1 MHHLLMAIAS
11 RPHTAALLLTI
22 LVLESA
28 VLLACALVNRPSVQ
42 HPHSQNHHSRI
53 HTDNKKNPESNFW
66 IAIEQNNTLV
76 SDRIPAIPQLDKET
90 GTLSP
95 GAYRNRCG
103 DKDDVVAP
111 CLIAVGIQPPLS
123 NNANSN
129 DSGDIWIEGVK
140 NCQKLIDAGFN
151 TFRVDN
157 FNCYEYDK
165 GTSNISKIIGR
176 KKNKRRRSPSSIALE
191 RMKQHTMQ
199 SEMRHNTEKHFYHL
213 LQQGTPPSV
222 LRNCHFSVN
231 VDIPAILS
239 QDIIG
244 IDQDTSYTPFGNGW
258 MVRESI
264 SNALLRTKRECLDS
278 VVLGCKLSGFNC
290 SPGKNMLLQVN
301 ITDNHLFLHEP
312 NK

>member
-1 MHHLLMAIAS
+1 MAIAS

-22 LVLESA
+22 LVLGSA
-28 VLLACALVNRPSVQ
+28 VLFACALVNRPSVHK
-42 HPHSQNHHSRI
+42 HPHSQHHHSRI

-90 GTLSP
+90 GTLPP
-95 GAYRNRCG
+95 GAYRHRCG

-129 DSGDIWIEGVK
+129 DSGDMWIEGVK

-151 TFRVDN
+151 TFRVN
-157 FNCYEYDK
+157 NCYEYDK

-199 SEMRHNTEKHFYHL
+199 IEMRHNTEKHFYHL
-213 LQQGTPPSV
+213 LQQSTPLSV

-231 VDIPAILS
+231 VDIPSILS
-239 QDIIG
+239 RDIIG
-244 IDQDTSYTPFGNGW
+244 IDQDTSHTPFGNGW

-278 VVLGCKLSGFNC
+278 VVLECKLPRFNC
-290 SPGKNMLLQVN
+290 LPLLTWYNNMLLQVH
-301 ITDNHLFLHEP
+301 ITDNHLFLHES